1 MPTMLGWVVLV
12 VFVGTYLVISTEK
25 INRTGTSLLGM
36 AIIGFVLMIAYQTS
50 GGLEGAQFAELAE
63 HIEWDTILFV
73 TAMMI
78 IVAVATA
85 SGLFQY
91 LALTIAVTCQGDHR
105 RLYITLIAFVFVASL
120 FLDTVSTMLI
130 MAPLTIQICKV
141 LEIDFKPYLVSESI
155 VCNFASIPSIV
166 GAVPNLVIASETK
179 LNPGL
184 LFLAFMP
191 LSIIL
196 ILVSFPI
203 LLKIYG
209 KNFSVSDKYHVETL
223 CQIDPRTMINSRQDF
238 YESVIAFAILII
250 GFAFGPIFGLPPPM
264 IALLVAAFLLILSHD
279 RATEFLSEVGWETV
293 FFLIGLFGLV
303 VALELTGLI
312 EELGVGIEALIA
324 GNDIVATV
332 FMVWIPAMLSAF
344 LDNLPVFAV
353 LAPIAIRPEFA
364 SLGPILPLALVFAV
378 NVGGYIFTPLGSPAN
393 MIAIAYS
400 EREHDHIPFS
410 EFAKIGTIL
419 GIIHLT
425 IGSLWLLMLGLL
437 V

>member
-1 MPTMLGWVVLV
+1 MPTMLGWAILV
-12 VFVGTYLVISTEK
+12 VFVGTYFVISTEK
-25 INRTGTSLLGM
+25 VNRTGTALLGM
-36 AIIGFVLMIAYQTS
+36 AITGFVLLAGYQLS

-85 SGLFQY
+85 SGLFQF
-91 LALTIAVTCQGDHR
+91 LALTIAVPSQGNHR
-105 RLYITLIAFVFVASL
+105 RLFITLIVFVFVASL

-130 MAPLTIQICKV
+130 MAPLTIQICKA

-166 GAVPNLVIASETK
+166 GAVPNLVIASETE

-196 ILVSFPI
+196 ILVSLPI

-223 CQIDPRTMINSRQDF
+223 RQIDPRTMITSRRDF
-238 YESVIAFAILII
+238 YASVIAFGILVI
-250 GFAFGPIFGLPPPM
+250 GFAIGPSFGLPPPM

-293 FFLIGLFGLV
+293 FFLVGLFGLV

-312 EELGVGIEALIA
+312 EELGAGIQTIIA

-344 LDNLPVFAV
+344 LDNLPVSAV
-353 LAPIAIRPEFA
+353 LAPIAVRPEFA
-364 SLGPILPLALVFAV
+364 SLGPIL
-378 NVGGYIFTPLGSPAN
+378 
-393 MIAIAYS
+393 
-400 EREHDHIPFS
+400 H
-410 EFAKIGTIL
+410 
-419 GIIHLT
+419 
-425 IGSLWLLMLGLL
+425 
-437 V
+437 